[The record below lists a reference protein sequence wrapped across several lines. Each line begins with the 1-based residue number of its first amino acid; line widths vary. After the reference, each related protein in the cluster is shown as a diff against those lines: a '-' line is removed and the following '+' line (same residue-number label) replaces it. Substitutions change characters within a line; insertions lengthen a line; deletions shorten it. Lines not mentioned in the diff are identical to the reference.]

1 MSVRPPRLA
10 VWLLSRRLSA
20 DWLEFV
26 LGDLEEEFHARCASS
41 LARAHRWFW
50 RQTLRC
56 LVAPPRGARASAALH
71 SSQSPGDSI
80 VHTLAADLRYSVR
93 SLFRAPGFA
102 VAVIVDAPDNASVAG
117 MSLTISASGA
127 VNTKTV
133 VLLTPEE
140 IDQASRKG
148 TTYTAPGH

>member
-1 MSVRPPRLA
+1 MAKYL
-10 VWLLSRRLSA
+10 
-20 DWLEFV
+20 
-26 LGDLEEEFHARCASS
+26 
-41 LARAHRWFW
+41 
-50 RQTLRC
+50 
-56 LVAPPRGARASAALH
+56 LVASYTPEGAKGVMKDGGTKRRQAAEAAVKSAGGKLEAFYFAF
-71 SSQSPGDSI
+71 GDND
-80 VHTLAADLRYSVR
+80 AY
-93 SLFRAPGFA
+93 
-102 VAVIVDAPDNASVAG
+102 VIVDAPDNASVAG